1 MHRPRIWSHNYPSTS
16 PKLNNDSTYADKYM
30 HDARKLIQKK
40 IVGISEAKKEKPSA
54 IIQTALYNRLI
65 LLAFSKTPSQNAMP

>member
-1 MHRPRIWSHNYPSTS
+1 
-16 PKLNNDSTYADKYM
+16 M